1 MQQNVHVQ
9 NVSSTKHDSTC
20 HKQPHKQT
28 HTNKHT
34 QKNTHKQ
41 THTNKH
47 TKSITHTQTNKHSQS
62 QPQTQINAK
71 SHPRPQNFFTCE
83 SFIASLVCSTFHDRA
98 AQHPLFLLRKSLLRT
113 LQQQN
118 TFTGSPA
125 THVSSLKSTVK
136 GSMNAELSYQFRF
149 SVAQYLTNCES
160 QSMMQN

>member
-20 HKQPHKQT
+20 HKQP
-28 HTNKHT
+28 
-34 QKNTHKQ
+34 HKQ

-98 AQHPLFLLRKSLLRT
+98 AQHSLFLLRKSLLRT